1 LEADSDFRRQFFGVA
16 MSADS
21 SFSPDVAH
29 LIQQEFSHGRYSSE
43 QELLVEAVRLLGERD
58 RLRDA
63 VKAGTQQLA
72 GGEFTDYGPKALRR
86 RFNELKAGRSFEA
99 NRES

>member
-1 LEADSDFRRQFFGVA
+1 
-16 MSADS
+16 MSTDS

-29 LIQQEFSHGRYSSE
+29 LIRQEFSHGRYGSE

-63 VKAGTQQLA
+63 VKAGAQQLA
-72 GGEFTDYGPKALRR
+72 AGEFTDYDPIALRR
-86 RFNELKAGRSFEA
+86 RFDELKAGRSFDA
-99 NRES
+99 QRES